1 MEPVLLEV
9 KVVLNQRSA
18 GVRIIPNA
26 IAMNDGIDQGERTEE
41 DNEKDSLIAGRHTFA
56 GR

>member
-1 MEPVLLEV
+1 MLET

-18 GVRIIPNA
+18 GVRIISNA
-26 IAMNDGIDQGERTEE
+26 IAMNDGVDQGERTEE
-41 DNEKDSLIAGRHTFA
+41 QNEKDSLIAGRHTFA